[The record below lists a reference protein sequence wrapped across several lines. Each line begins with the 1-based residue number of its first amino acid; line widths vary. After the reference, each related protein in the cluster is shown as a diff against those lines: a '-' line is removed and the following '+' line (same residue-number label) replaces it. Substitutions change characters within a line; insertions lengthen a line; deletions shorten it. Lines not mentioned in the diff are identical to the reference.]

1 MNTITSQ
8 VRDGSK
14 EMRTG
19 NATILEEIGHLQE
32 STMEMKD
39 GMNQMNQHASGI
51 TDYAQKVASLARGTM
66 ENIAIV
72 NSVIAGFKT

>member
-1 MNTITSQ
+1 MIFFTSNCEQ
-8 VRDGSK
+8 DWTLS
-14 EMRTG
+14 
-19 NATILEEIGHLQE
+19 IGHLQE

-51 TDYAQKVASLARGTM
+51 TDYAQKVANLARGTM

-72 NSVIAGFKT
+72 DSVIAGFKT